1 MNYQEAR
8 LYLDELS
15 KYGSVLGL
23 ESMRELLKR
32 LGDPQKDLRFV
43 HIAGTNGKGSVL
55 AYLSTVLTQA
65 GYRTGRYLSP
75 HLCSV
80 RERFQVDGQM
90 ISRENFVRHLTAVA
104 EAAEEMAAS
113 GVGRPTYFEVGT
125 AVAMLHFRETNCD
138 IVVLETGLG
147 GSLDATNVVD
157 TSVLEIIT
165 SISRD
170 HMEVLGDTLEKIAGE
185 KAGIIKPHT
194 MVVSARQ
201 EPEAA
206 RVLEKVCRARQ
217 CTLDTVELDQVLP
230 LSRGLEEQRFTYKE
244 WEQVRIGLTGTYQL
258 KNAALALESILALRK
273 LGFAISDRQVYEGMR
288 RTVWRGRFTPIARE
302 PTVILD
308 GAHNEGG
315 ARELR
320 DSLQLYFGGKKL
332 YYIFGILKDKAYEK
346 VIDLTA
352 PLASRIITVE
362 PPDNPRA
369 MPAQD
374 LKAAVAAVNPAVE
387 AAGSLR
393 DAVHRAYGLVGQ
405 EDVIVIFGSLS
416 FLSDAEQCVL
426 EEVARG

>member
-90 ISRENFVRHLTAVA
+90 ISRENFVRYLTAVA
-104 EAAEEMAAS
+104 EAAEEMADA

-147 GSLDATNVVD
+147 GSLDATNVVE

-206 RVLEKVCRARQ
+206 RVLEEVCRAQQ
-217 CTLDTVELDQVLP
+217 CTLDTVDLDQVIP
-230 LSRGLEEQRFTYKE
+230 LSRGLEEQCFTYKG

-258 KNAALALESILALRK
+258 KNAALALESVLGLRK
-273 LGFAISDRQVYEGMR
+273 LGFAISDQQVYEGMR

-302 PTVILD
+302 PAVILD

-362 PPDNPRA
+362 TPDNPRA
-369 MPAQD
+369 MPAQE

-393 DAVHRAYGLVGQ
+393 EAVHRAYGLAGRD
-405 EDVIVIFGSLS
+405 DVIVIFGSLS
-416 FLSDAEQCVL
+416 FLSDVEQCVL
-426 EEVARG
+426 EEVAHG

>member
-90 ISRENFVRHLTAVA
+90 ISRENFVRYLTAVA
-104 EAAEEMAAS
+104 EAAEEMADA

-147 GSLDATNVVD
+147 GSLDATNVVE

-206 RVLEKVCRARQ
+206 RVLEEVCRARQ
-217 CTLDTVELDQVLP
+217 CTLDTVDLDQVIP
-230 LSRGLEEQRFTYKE
+230 LSRGLEEQCFTYKG
-244 WEQVRIGLTGTYQL
+244 WERVRIGLTGTYQL
-258 KNAALALESILALRK
+258 KNAALALESVLELRK
-273 LGFAISDRQVYEGMR
+273 LGFAISDQQVYEGMR

-302 PTVILD
+302 PAVILD

-320 DSLQLYFGGKKL
+320 DSLQLYFGDKKL

-362 PPDNPRA
+362 TPDNPRA
-369 MPAQD
+369 MPAQE

-393 DAVHRAYGLVGQ
+393 EAVHRAYGLAGRD
-405 EDVIVIFGSLS
+405 DVIVIFGSLS
-416 FLSDAEQCVL
+416 FLSDVEQCVL
-426 EEVARG
+426 EEVAHG

>member
-90 ISRENFVRHLTAVA
+90 ISRENFVRYLTAVA
-104 EAAEEMAAS
+104 EAAEEMADA

-147 GSLDATNVVD
+147 GSLDATNVVE

-206 RVLEKVCRARQ
+206 RVLEEVCRARQ
-217 CTLDTVELDQVLP
+217 CTLDTVDLDQVIP
-230 LSRGLEEQRFTYKE
+230 LSRGLEEQCFTYKG

-258 KNAALALESILALRK
+258 KNAALALESVLGLRK
-273 LGFAISDRQVYEGMR
+273 LGFAISDQQVYEGMR

-302 PTVILD
+302 PAVILD
-308 GAHNEGG
+308 GAHNAGG

-362 PPDNPRA
+362 TPDNPRA
-369 MPAQD
+369 MPAQE

-393 DAVHRAYGLVGQ
+393 EAVHRAYGLAGRD
-405 EDVIVIFGSLS
+405 DVIVIFGSLS
-416 FLSDAEQCVL
+416 FLSDVEQCVL
-426 EEVARG
+426 EEVAHG

>member
-104 EAAEEMAAS
+104 EAAEEIADA

-147 GSLDATNVVD
+147 GSLDATNVVE

-206 RVLEKVCRARQ
+206 RVLEEVCRARQ
-217 CTLDTVELDQVLP
+217 CTLDTVDLDQVIP
-230 LSRGLEEQRFTYKE
+230 LSRGLEEQCFTYKG

-258 KNAALALESILALRK
+258 KNAALALESVLELRK
-273 LGFAISDRQVYEGMR
+273 LGFAISDQQVYEGMR

-302 PTVILD
+302 PAVILD

-346 VIDLTA
+346 VIELTA

-362 PPDNPRA
+362 TPDNPRA
-369 MPAQD
+369 MPAQE

-393 DAVHRAYGLVGQ
+393 EAVHRAYGLAGRD
-405 EDVIVIFGSLS
+405 DVIVIFGSLS
-416 FLSDAEQCVL
+416 FLSDVEQCVL
-426 EEVARG
+426 EEVAHG

>member
-104 EAAEEMAAS
+104 EAAEEMADA

-147 GSLDATNVVD
+147 GSLDATNVVE

-206 RVLEKVCRARQ
+206 RVLEEVCRARQ
-217 CTLDTVELDQVLP
+217 CTLDTVDLDQVIP
-230 LSRGLEEQRFTYKE
+230 LSRGLEEQCFTYKG

-258 KNAALALESILALRK
+258 KNAALALESVLELRK
-273 LGFAISDRQVYEGMR
+273 LGFAISDQQVYEGMR

-302 PTVILD
+302 PAVILD

-362 PPDNPRA
+362 TPDNPRA
-369 MPAQD
+369 MPAQE

-393 DAVHRAYGLVGQ
+393 EAVHRAYGLAGRD
-405 EDVIVIFGSLS
+405 DVIVIFGSLS
-416 FLSDAEQCVL
+416 FLSDVEQCVL
-426 EEVARG
+426 EEVAHG

>member
-104 EAAEEMAAS
+104 EAAEEMADAD
-113 GVGRPTYFEVGT
+113 VGRPTYFEVGT

-147 GSLDATNVVD
+147 GSLDATNVVE

-206 RVLEKVCRARQ
+206 RVLEEVCRARQ
-217 CTLDTVELDQVLP
+217 CTLDTVDLDQVIP
-230 LSRGLEEQRFTYKE
+230 LSRGLEEQCFTYKG

-258 KNAALALESILALRK
+258 KNAALALESVLELRK
-273 LGFAISDRQVYEGMR
+273 LGFAISDQQVYEGMR

-302 PTVILD
+302 PAVILD

-362 PPDNPRA
+362 TPDNPRA
-369 MPAQD
+369 MPAQE

-393 DAVHRAYGLVGQ
+393 EAVHRAYGLAGRD
-405 EDVIVIFGSLS
+405 DVIVIFGSLS
-416 FLSDAEQCVL
+416 FLSDVEQCVL
-426 EEVARG
+426 EEVAHG

>member
-104 EAAEEMAAS
+104 EAAEEIADA

-147 GSLDATNVVD
+147 GSLDATNVVE

-206 RVLEKVCRARQ
+206 RVLEEVCRARQ
-217 CTLDTVELDQVLP
+217 CTLDTVDLDQVIP
-230 LSRGLEEQRFTYKE
+230 LSRGLEEQCFTYKG

-258 KNAALALESILALRK
+258 KNAALALESVLELRK
-273 LGFAISDRQVYEGMR
+273 LGFAISDQQVYEGMR

-302 PTVILD
+302 PAVILD

-362 PPDNPRA
+362 TPDNPRA
-369 MPAQD
+369 MPAQE

-393 DAVHRAYGLVGQ
+393 EAVHRAYGLAGRD
-405 EDVIVIFGSLS
+405 DVIVIFGSLS
-416 FLSDAEQCVL
+416 FLSDVEQCVL
-426 EEVARG
+426 EEVAHG

>member
-90 ISRENFVRHLTAVA
+90 ISRENFVRYLTAVA
-104 EAAEEMAAS
+104 EAAEEMADA

-147 GSLDATNVVD
+147 GSLDATNVVE

-206 RVLEKVCRARQ
+206 RVLEEVCRARQ
-217 CTLDTVELDQVLP
+217 CTLDTVDLDQVIP
-230 LSRGLEEQRFTYKE
+230 LSRGLEEQCFTYKG

-258 KNAALALESILALRK
+258 KNAALALESVLGLRK
-273 LGFAISDRQVYEGMR
+273 LGFAISDQQVYEGMR

-302 PTVILD
+302 PAVILD

-320 DSLQLYFGGKKL
+320 DSLQLYFGDKKL

-362 PPDNPRA
+362 TPDNPRA
-369 MPAQD
+369 MPAQE

-393 DAVHRAYGLVGQ
+393 EAVHRAYGLAGRD
-405 EDVIVIFGSLS
+405 DVIVIFGSLS
-416 FLSDAEQCVL
+416 FLSDVEQCVL
-426 EEVARG
+426 EEVAHG

>member
-104 EAAEEMAAS
+104 EAAEEMADA

-147 GSLDATNVVD
+147 GSLDATNVVE

-206 RVLEKVCRARQ
+206 RVLEEVCRARQ
-217 CTLDTVELDQVLP
+217 CTLDTVDLDQVLP
-230 LSRGLEEQRFTYKE
+230 LSRGLEEQCFTYKG

-258 KNAALALESILALRK
+258 KNAALALESVLELRK
-273 LGFAISDRQVYEGMR
+273 LGFAISDQQVYEGMR

-302 PTVILD
+302 PAVILD

-362 PPDNPRA
+362 TPDNPRA
-369 MPAQD
+369 MPAQE

-393 DAVHRAYGLVGQ
+393 EAVHRAYGLAGRD
-405 EDVIVIFGSLS
+405 DVIVIFGSLS
-416 FLSDAEQCVL
+416 FLSDVEQCVL
-426 EEVARG
+426 EEVAHG

>member
-80 RERFQVDGQM
+80 RERYQVDGQM
-90 ISRENFVRHLTAVA
+90 ISRENFVRHLTAAA
-104 EAAEEMAAS
+104 EAAEEMAAA

-147 GSLDATNVVD
+147 GSLDATNVVE

-206 RVLEKVCRARQ
+206 RVLEEVCRARQ
-217 CTLDTVELDQVLP
+217 CTLDTVDLDQVIP
-230 LSRGLEEQRFTYKE
+230 LSRGLEEQCFTYKG

-258 KNAALALESILALRK
+258 KNAALALESVLELRK
-273 LGFAISDRQVYEGMR
+273 LGFAISDQQVYEGMR

-302 PTVILD
+302 PAVILD

-362 PPDNPRA
+362 TPDNPRA
-369 MPAQD
+369 MPAQE

-393 DAVHRAYGLVGQ
+393 EAVHRAYGLAGRD
-405 EDVIVIFGSLS
+405 DVIVIFGSLS
-416 FLSDAEQCVL
+416 FLSDVEQCVL
-426 EEVARG
+426 EEVAHG

>member
-32 LGDPQKDLRFV
+32 LGDPQRDLKFI

-80 RERFQVDGQM
+80 RERFQVDGQL
-90 ISRENFVRHLTAVA
+90 ISREDFVRHLTAAAAV
-104 EAAEEMAAS
+104 AEEMAAA
-113 GVGRPTYFEVGT
+113 GMAHPTYFEVGT
-125 AVAMLHFRETNCD
+125 AVALLYFRERKCD

-147 GSLDATNVVD
+147 GTLDATNVVD
-157 TSVLEIIT
+157 TTVLEVIT

-170 HMEVLGDTLEKIAGE
+170 HMDYLGDTLEQIAGE
-185 KAGIIKPHT
+185 KAGIIKPDT
-194 MVVSARQ
+194 MVVSAPQ

-206 RVLEKVCRARQ
+206 GVLAEVCRARR
-217 CTLDTVELDQVLP
+217 CSLHTVDSEQVIP
-230 LSRGLEEQRFTYKE
+230 VSCQLEEQSFDYTE
-244 WEQVRIGLTGTYQL
+244 WKQVKVGLAGTCQL
-258 KNAALALESILALRK
+258 KNAAVALESILALRK
-273 LGFAISDRQVYEGMR
+273 LGFQITDEQVYAGMR
-288 RTVWRGRFTPIARE
+288 RTVWKGRFTPIARE
-302 PTVILD
+302 PVVILD

-320 DSLQLYFGGKKL
+320 NSLELYFSGKKL
-332 YYIFGILKDKAYEK
+332 YYIFGMLKDKEYQK

-352 PLASRIITVE
+352 PLAHHIITIE
-362 PPDNPRA
+362 TPDNPRA
-369 MPAQD
+369 MSAQE
-374 LKAAVAAVNPAVE
+374 LQAVVAAVNPAVE
-387 AAGSLR
+387 AAGSIREAVQKACQMAGR
-393 DAVHRAYGLVGQ
+393 D
-405 EDVIVIFGSLS
+405 DVIVIFGSLS
-416 FLSDAEQCVL
+416 FLSGAEQCVL

>member
-90 ISRENFVRHLTAVA
+90 ISRENFVRYLTAVA
-104 EAAEEMAAS
+104 EAAEEMADA

-147 GSLDATNVVD
+147 GSLDATNVVE

-206 RVLEKVCRARQ
+206 RVLEEVCRARQ
-217 CTLDTVELDQVLP
+217 CTLDTVDLDQVIP
-230 LSRGLEEQRFTYKE
+230 LSRGLEEQCFTYKG

-258 KNAALALESILALRK
+258 KNAALALESVLGLRK
-273 LGFAISDRQVYEGMR
+273 LGFAISDQQVYEGMR
-288 RTVWRGRFTPIARE
+288 RTAWRGRFTPIARE
-302 PTVILD
+302 PAVILD

-362 PPDNPRA
+362 TPDNPRA
-369 MPAQD
+369 MPAQE

-393 DAVHRAYGLVGQ
+393 EAVHRAYGLAGRD
-405 EDVIVIFGSLS
+405 DVIVIFGSLS
-416 FLSDAEQCVL
+416 FLSDVEQCVL
-426 EEVARG
+426 EEVAHG

>member
-90 ISRENFVRHLTAVA
+90 ISRENFVRYLTAVA
-104 EAAEEMAAS
+104 EAAEEMADA

-147 GSLDATNVVD
+147 GSLDATNVVE

-206 RVLEKVCRARQ
+206 RVLEEVCRARQ
-217 CTLDTVELDQVLP
+217 CTLDTVDLDQVIP
-230 LSRGLEEQRFTYKE
+230 LSRGLEEQCFTYKG

-258 KNAALALESILALRK
+258 KNAALALESVLELRK
-273 LGFAISDRQVYEGMR
+273 LGFAISDQQVYEGMR

-302 PTVILD
+302 PAVILD

-362 PPDNPRA
+362 TPDNPRA
-369 MPAQD
+369 MPAQE

-393 DAVHRAYGLVGQ
+393 EAVHRAYGLAGRD
-405 EDVIVIFGSLS
+405 DVIVIFGSLS
-416 FLSDAEQCVL
+416 FLSDVEQCVL
-426 EEVARG
+426 EEVAHG

>member
-90 ISRENFVRHLTAVA
+90 ISRENFVRYLTAVA
-104 EAAEEMAAS
+104 EAAEEMADA

-147 GSLDATNVVD
+147 GSLDATNVVE

-206 RVLEKVCRARQ
+206 RVLEEVCRARQ
-217 CTLDTVELDQVLP
+217 CTLDTVDLDQVIP
-230 LSRGLEEQRFTYKE
+230 LSRGLEEQCFTYKG
-244 WEQVRIGLTGTYQL
+244 WERVRIGLTGTYQL
-258 KNAALALESILALRK
+258 KNAALALESVLGLRK
-273 LGFAISDRQVYEGMR
+273 LGFAISDQQVYEGMR

-302 PTVILD
+302 PAVILD

-362 PPDNPRA
+362 TPDNPRA
-369 MPAQD
+369 MPAQE

-393 DAVHRAYGLVGQ
+393 EAVHRAYGLAGRD
-405 EDVIVIFGSLS
+405 DVIVIFGSLS
-416 FLSDAEQCVL
+416 FLSDVEQCVL
-426 EEVARG
+426 EEVAHG